1 MNASTILVIHPE
13 VEDRDVLKLATKNS
27 VHIVVT
33 DNIDRLPLNAYITH
47 IGFVYHRNDRFPFR
61 MGREKVNYSSSQY
74 MSESVKT
81 QITKYLSNSQTS
93 RTIDLL
99 SCTLPDHAKEEMNQ
113 WALETPNLVV
123 RYSIDPTGQPGDWI
137 MEETTDLNQKN
148 VDIRD
153 LYFTDYIANW
163 KVKLEQTPIF
173 VNDDSSHTF
182 ANHFIHH
189 KASKMISL
197 NKDLEES
204 DIVKNYY
211 EHAYIS
217 LPNGY
222 IFNGNGHTINL
233 NGMDT
238 SIVWKGLIECRAEN
252 HYVNQKN
259 IIKNL
264 GIISDDLNNTTMQT
278 RLYQNAGYIV
288 REAQTYFDVYDCYV
302 IGNIS
307 REGGGI
313 CGSNT
318 GSNNTDSKKTDS
330 NDSDIKI
337 YSCFVKADNIDEKA
351 GGIVGANSGRY
362 HNLKIHSCFSAPM
375 TTGNSTIQLSAG
387 GIVGSVE
394 NIDFDLSK
402 NTEIDIYSCYS
413 QLNNIVN
420 YAGGILG
427 EIKIN
432 SVNLATGS
440 SYVSFK
446 VTNCYSTAFVY
457 GGGGGIVGRIPNDL
471 SDNIYAGSPK
481 IFDIS
486 GIYSRDDH
494 SDIKKVDN
502 LNNICIRGD
511 DNVDE
516 LKNKTQDDLENI
528 SYGEMFG
535 SVSSYSREYPY
546 LKSFHELY
554 SMPTADT
561 LPSHTGRIIRQDYIY
576 DNYLKPRGIAPWDM
590 SENLYKEN
598 DKYPVFSTKKDDNN
612 DNNAL
617 IMTPILLLDT
627 LHQVYPKTDSSL
639 NKYYDGDEAN
649 VNISENISDNIPQY
663 YYGDGIVMFNDI
675 SNGKTDFSNISN
687 ASKKD
692 FVRNAIM
699 KYAERRLMMVRTRE
713 FLKTLNYK
721 SDWVVTGSD
730 EPKENKIRRQLEI
743 DALLKVRKNNGNDY
757 MLMDGVVGDM
767 SRMVGS
773 DVLANDIYANF
784 DYTSLEDQDLVRRN
798 VEQAYLPKTSGQ
810 SVNYMYRDI
819 FDLKEY
825 RQYYQENHRLNPYDE
840 SILGNSSDPNK
851 INKDIQ
857 KFDFSANASDSHYS
871 KKLVKEMQDLAKEIG
886 EYIGINK
893 DTYEYIYDDE
903 NNQAYDFSGMK
914 HYFSREDDA
923 NKATDR
929 RRDEIMWVIY
939 ELLKTEKFN
948 KLVETNLTRIIPPR
962 PIFSDDISNK
972 PSAFT
977 SLEESKK
984 QKVVLNIYNEY
995 RKMYVNPV
1003 FFFLNENADSV
1014 ELDINDDN
1022 NETIGEEL
1030 VVVGG
1035 GDGSGEVDESLNG

>member
-33 DNIDRLPLNAYITH
+33 DNIDRLQLNAYITH

-61 MGREKVNYSSSQY
+61 MGRENVNYSSSQY

-99 SCTLPDHAKEEMNQ
+99 SCTLPEHAKEEMNE

-137 MEETTDLNQKN
+137 MEETTVLNQKN

-153 LYFTDYIANW
+153 LYFTDYITNW
-163 KVKLEQTPIF
+163 KVKLEHSPIF
-173 VNDDSSHTF
+173 KNDDYSHTF
-182 ANHFIHH
+182 ASHFIHH

-197 NKDLEES
+197 NKDLQAS
-204 DIVKNYY
+204 DIVISNN

-222 IFNGNGHTINL
+222 IFNGNGHTIKL
-233 NGMDT
+233 NGMNT
-238 SIVWKGLIECRAEN
+238 NITWKGLIECGAEN

-264 GIISDDLNNTTMQT
+264 GIISDDLDNTTTLKT
-278 RLYQNAGYIV
+278 RLTRNAGYIV

-307 REGGGI
+307 QGGGGI
-313 CGSNT
+313 CGSST
-318 GSNNTDSKKTDS
+318 GSNDTKNTDSI
-330 NDSDIKI
+330 DSDIKI

-362 HNLKIHSCFSAPM
+362 HNLKIHSCFLAPM
-375 TTGNSTIQLSAG
+375 TTTGNSTIQLSAG

-394 NIDFDLSK
+394 NMDGGLSK
-402 NTEIDIYSCYS
+402 DTEIDIYSCYS
-413 QLNNIVN
+413 QLNNIVD

-432 SVNLATGS
+432 SANLATDS

-446 VTNCYSTAFVY
+446 VINCYSTAFVN

-471 SDNIYAGSPK
+471 SDNINAGSLK

-486 GIYSRDDH
+486 GIYSRDWD
-494 SDIKKVDN
+494 SGIIKVDA
-502 LNNICIRGD
+502 LNNISIRGD
-511 DNVDE
+511 VSVEE

-535 SVSSYSREYPY
+535 SVSSYSRYYPY

-561 LPSHTGRIIRQDYIY
+561 IPSHTGRIIRQDYIY

-590 SENLYKEN
+590 SENLYEN
-598 DKYPVFSTKKDDNN
+598 DTYPAFSMKKDDNN

-627 LHQVYPKTDSSL
+627 LHQVYPKTESNL
-639 NKYYDGDEAN
+639 NKYYDGQETK
-649 VNISENISDNIPQY
+649 VNISDNIPQY
-663 YYGDGIVMFNDI
+663 YYGDGNVMFNDI
-675 SNGKTDFSNISN
+675 RNGETEFSNISDAN
-687 ASKKD
+687 KKD
-692 FVRNAIM
+692 FVSSAVM
-699 KYAERRLMMVRTRE
+699 KYAERRLMMLRTRD

-721 SDWVVTGSD
+721 SDWVVTETD
-730 EPKENKIRRQLEI
+730 EPSDNKTRRQQEI
-743 DALLKVRKNNGNDY
+743 DALLKVRKNNANDY

-767 SRMVGS
+767 SRMIGS
-773 DVLANDIYANF
+773 DVLANDIYTNF

-810 SVNYMYRDI
+810 SVNYSYRDI

-825 RQYYQENHRLNPYDE
+825 RQYYQENHRLNPYDK
-840 SILGNSSDPNK
+840 SILGNSSTPN
-851 INKDIQ
+851 IMNIDIQ
-857 KFDFSANASDSHYS
+857 EFDFSANAPDSHYS

-893 DTYEYIYDDE
+893 DTYEYIYDE
-903 NNQAYDFSGMK
+903 NNQAYNFSGMK
-914 HYFSREDDA
+914 HYFSREEDD
-923 NKATDR
+923 NKATER

-962 PIFSDDISNK
+962 PSFSDDISNK

-984 QKVVLNIYNEY
+984 QKVVLSIYNEY

-1003 FFFLNENADSV
+1003 FFF
-1014 ELDINDDN
+1014 
-1022 NETIGEEL
+1022 
-1030 VVVGG
+1030 
-1035 GDGSGEVDESLNG
+1035 

>member
-204 DIVKNYY
+204 DIVIHNNNN

-252 HYVNQKN
+252 YYVNQKN

-264 GIISDDLNNTTMQT
+264 CIISNDLKNTTTPKT
-278 RLYQNAGYIV
+278 RLAQNAGYIV

-330 NDSDIKI
+330 TDSDIKI

-362 HNLKIHSCFSAPM
+362 HNLKIHSCFSASM
-375 TTGNSTIQLSAG
+375 TTGDSTIQLSAG

-394 NIDFDLSK
+394 NIDVDLSK

-413 QLNNIVN
+413 QLNNIVE

-427 EIKIN
+427 EITIH
-432 SVNLATGS
+432 SANLATDS

-446 VTNCYSTAFVY
+446 VTNCYSTAFVND
-457 GGGGGIVGRIPNDL
+457 GGGIVGRIPNDL
-471 SDNIYAGSPK
+471 SDNINAGSPK

-486 GIYSRDDH
+486 GIYSVDWDDNG
-494 SDIKKVDN
+494 IIKVDN
-502 LNNICIRGD
+502 LNNIFIRGD
-511 DNVDE
+511 VNVDE
-516 LKNKTQDDLENI
+516 LKNKTQDHLENI

-535 SVSSYSREYPY
+535 SVSSYSRDYPY

-576 DNYLKPRGIAPWDM
+576 DSYLKPRGIAPWDM

-598 DKYPVFSTKKDDNN
+598 ETYPIFSMKKDNN

-627 LHQVYPKTDSSL
+627 LHQVYPKTESNL
-639 NKYYDGDEAN
+639 NKYYYGDEAN
-649 VNISENISDNIPQY
+649 VSIDENIPQY
-663 YYGDGIVMFNDI
+663 YYGDGIDMFNDI
-675 SNGKTDFSNISN
+675 SNGTTKFSNIN
-687 ASKKD
+687 DTDKKD
-692 FVRNAIM
+692 FVNNAIM

-773 DVLANDIYANF
+773 DVLENDIYANF

-798 VEQAYLPKTSGQ
+798 VEQAYLPKTSNQ
-810 SVNYMYRDI
+810 SVNYSYRDI

-825 RQYYQENHRLNPYDE
+825 RQYYQENHRLNPYDK
-840 SILGNSSDPNK
+840 SILGNSSNPNK
-851 INKDIQ
+851 INNNIKE
-857 KFDFSANASDSHYS
+857 FDFSANASESHYS

-886 EYIGINK
+886 EYIGVNK

-914 HYFSREDDA
+914 HYFSREEDA
-923 NKATDR
+923 YKETDR

-962 PIFSDDISNK
+962 PSFSDDISNK

-1003 FFFLNENADSV
+1003 FFFLYEPELIEEDENNNIEPDQLLVLESEQEPI
-1014 ELDINDDN
+1014 ELNNPNDN
-1022 NETIGEEL
+1022 
-1030 VVVGG
+1030 V
-1035 GDGSGEVDESLNG
+1035 